1 MARALKSRPKTPW
14 GLRLPRWTRVLG
26 LCASCVCF
34 PATALG
40 QSILLGFR
48 PPPPSPAPVDPRLPT
63 GGPRF
68 LGSERP
74 DDRGAPP
81 VCSFRWPVCVHPA
94 PGAADSVVL
103 GLLAAAESAMDTLLL
118 ALDLPA
124 PAPDAGAGG
133 RSALDLYLQPGDPGV
148 ELVPEAVRFGT
159 FDSAGGYCLVGSVD
173 PSGLDR
179 AATLCVAEAIAARL
193 DPAAT
198 PHVRRAYATHLW
210 WIAGAPSDQDVL
222 AVSNAQLQPQ
232 SAVFGSELRPAT
244 EGAALVFEYLES
256 KWAPSTPGDLATMV
270 LALAGSHTEPGAWRW
285 HDEPDVLDVLRATF
299 QGRPMSLPVLLGDFA
314 VSRALLG
321 RPGSVLSLARWSGE
335 LGDLRADKTI
345 ALSTLPRHV
354 AFDRPVE
361 PTGMTSFWIP
371 FDVAAP
377 GELTLGLRVEWE
389 APVAFQWIV
398 VRVKPDGT
406 EDSRVTIPFQE
417 RGTSAQQRVV
427 NLDGLSGLL
436 LVGTNMGGVDL
447 AHPFDPDV
455 APYEPSGGTLYLG
468 RL

>member
-1 MARALKSRPKTPW
+1 
-14 GLRLPRWTRVLG
+14 V
-26 LCASCVCF
+26 
-34 PATALG
+34 
-40 QSILLGFR
+40 
-48 PPPPSPAPVDPRLPT
+48 
-63 GGPRF
+63 
-68 LGSERP
+68 
-74 DDRGAPP
+74 
-81 VCSFRWPVCVHPA
+81 
-94 PGAADSVVL
+94 ADAVAL
-103 GLLAAAESAMDTLLL
+103 GLLAAADSAMDTLLL

-133 RSALDLYLQPGDPGV
+133 SSALDLYLKPGGRGI
-148 ELVPEAVRFGT
+148 EMVPEATRFGT
-159 FDSAGGYCLVGSVD
+159 FDSAGGYCLVGSAD

-210 WIAGAPSDQDVL
+210 WIVGHPSDADVL
-222 AVSNAQLQPQ
+222 AVSNAQLEPQ

-244 EGAALVFEYLES
+244 EGSALVFEYLES
-256 KWAPSTPGDLATMV
+256 KWAPSAPGDLSTMV

-299 QGRPMSLPVLLGDFA
+299 RDRPMALPVLLGDFA

-321 RPGSVLSLARWSGE
+321 KTGSVLSLVRWPGE
-335 LGDLRADKTI
+335 LGKLRVDRTL
-345 ALSTLPRHV
+345 ALSSLPRNV
-354 AFDRPVE
+354 AFNRPVE
-361 PTGMTSFWIP
+361 PTGAIAFWIP
-371 FDVAAP
+371 FDVAVT
-377 GELTLGLRVEWE
+377 GELTLGLRAEWE
-389 APVAFQWIV
+389 PPVAFQWTV
-398 VRVKPDGT
+398 VRVRPDGT

-417 RGTSAQQRVV
+417 RGTSVEQRVT

-436 LVGTNMGGVDL
+436 LVGTNVGGVDL

-455 APYEPSGGTLYLG
+455 APYEPSGGTAYVT